1 MGGGSRND
9 LLRKRRFPRQQI
21 PIKIANYH
29 DSGQSAEVHFYGR
42 RSRMVR
48 RTATSKK
55 IYLIEAKENYIYMR
69 VRYGKPIKAKSLLG
83 NQFSSL
89 TGDSFS
95 TATTVIMFQ
104 NQHYYYSWKWGSFK
118 YNFI

>member
-1 MGGGSRND
+1 
-9 LLRKRRFPRQQI
+9 
-21 PIKIANYH
+21 
-29 DSGQSAEVHFYGR
+29 
-42 RSRMVR
+42 
-48 RTATSKK
+48 
-55 IYLIEAKENYIYMR
+55 MR

-118 YNFI
+118 YNFTLPSHKYFFYAKFKNNLTIRHTIVIGTQNDGSIATYDYYNPSSIVISNERYVIFDNTNSAISRLDNI

>member
-1 MGGGSRND
+1 
-9 LLRKRRFPRQQI
+9 
-21 PIKIANYH
+21 
-29 DSGQSAEVHFYGR
+29 
-42 RSRMVR
+42 
-48 RTATSKK
+48 
-55 IYLIEAKENYIYMR
+55 MR

-95 TATTVIMFQ
+95 TATTVIMSQ

-118 YNFI
+118 YDFT